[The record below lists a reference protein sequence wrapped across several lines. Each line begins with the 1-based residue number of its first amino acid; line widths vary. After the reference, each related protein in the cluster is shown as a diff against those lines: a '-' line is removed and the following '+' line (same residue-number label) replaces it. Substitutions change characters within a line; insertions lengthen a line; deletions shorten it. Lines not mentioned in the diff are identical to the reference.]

1 MARVAGGD
9 SAKIRAALAL
19 IRQAGTIIK
28 EDRFEGDEYQLFS
41 NSLEVAKRRYRIT
54 KATVLI
60 GAGWPQEA
68 LDAVDDVMD
77 LPPMGDMAR
86 MNAFT
91 NYLWAQAYADMGTL
105 DAAAIPAQEALAV
118 MKHLNSV
125 VNIARI
131 AGLQS
136 QLALADPKHIEV
148 IRLGVMLRE

>member
-1 MARVAGGD
+1 
-9 SAKIRAALAL
+9 
-19 IRQAGTIIK
+19 
-28 EDRFEGDEYQLFS
+28 
-41 NSLEVAKRRYRIT
+41 
-54 KATVLI
+54 
-60 GAGWPQEA
+60 
-68 LDAVDDVMD
+68 
-77 LPPMGDMAR
+77 MGDMAR